1 MARPDQPIS
10 LAAERALRYL
20 RECGRPA
27 SSLEIARSVLAL
39 GAADDEPSV
48 TSLLEAA
55 FAGDPRLAYAAG
67 AWRIADSAQARVPRS
82 TTPRPAAEEPPQDAD
97 SPIGT
102 DDPDRVLLFVE
113 GVPRTPSAPFLLQT
127 VSALRLQGDEVVAA
141 CGGDATQGAA
151 SNRLRRAV
159 LKTLEGA
166 VPVIHDPPGAIAALE
181 RWLGEPLPN
190 AISLRRL
197 GQERL
202 GLAGRHD
209 LPTLVARLGLLWR
222 STDDPL
228 ELADTLDACLLHLR
242 QPGETLH
249 NLQRGRRDAASI
261 DWSRFAFGRELLD
274 ELPHVPGTYRFYDR
288 SGGLLYVGKAR
299 NLSRRVGSYF
309 RAGAGKRGSRERKL
323 LEELYRIEYEP
334 SGSDLEAMLREAE
347 EIKTRNPRGNVQREV
362 HVRRGRAARLM
373 SILILEPAEPP
384 HVLRAYMIRDGRLV
398 GRARLGPRGGGLGH
412 VQRVLEDRFFSL
424 PTGPTPT
431 PGADL
436 DVEIVAR
443 WLAAHRDRVVAFDPT
458 DLRTA
463 DEVIERLR
471 WFLTQGSPFD
481 PDGAPVHV
489 RG

>member
-10 LAAERALRYL
+10 LAAERALRWL
-20 RECGRPA
+20 RERGHAA
-27 SSLEIARSVLAL
+27 SSLEMARSVLAL
-39 GAADDEPSV
+39 GAPDEPSA
-48 TSLLEAA
+48 TSVLEAA
-55 FAGDPRLAYAAG
+55 FSGDPRLAYEG
-67 AWRIADSAQARVPRS
+67 GKWRIAEPTPEARSPRS
-82 TTPRPAAEEPPQDAD
+82 SAREPAPGPEPEPLPRV
-97 SPIGT
+97 

-113 GVPRTPSAPFLLQT
+113 GVPRTSSAPFLLQT

-181 RWLGEPLPN
+181 RWLGEPLSN

-228 ELADTLDACLLHLR
+228 ELADTLDACLVRLR
-242 QPGETLH
+242 QPGEALRG
-249 NLQRGRRDAASI
+249 LQRDRSGAAAI

-288 SGGLLYVGKAR
+288 NGGLLYVGKAR

-309 RAGAGKRGSRERKL
+309 RVTPGKRAAREQKL
-323 LEELYRIEYEP
+323 LDELYRIEYEP
-334 SGSDLEAMLREAE
+334 TGSDLEAMLREAE
-347 EIKTRNPRGNVQREV
+347 EIKTKNPSGNVQREV
-362 HVRRGRAARLM
+362 HVRRGRTARLM

>member
-1 MARPDQPIS
+1 VARPDQPIS
-10 LAAERALRYL
+10 LAAERALRFL
-20 RECGRPA
+20 RECGRGA
-27 SSLEIARSVLAL
+27 SSLEMARSVLAL
-39 GAADDEPSV
+39 GAADEPSARAV
-48 TSLLEAA
+48 LEAA
-55 FAGDPRLAYAAG
+55 FAGDPRLCYDDG
-67 AWRIADSAQARVPRS
+67 AWRIAESAALATRPSSPAGSSASAPATDVPA
-82 TTPRPAAEEPPQDAD
+82 T
-97 SPIGT
+97 
-102 DDPDRVLLFVE
+102 DPDRVLLFVE
-113 GVPRTPSAPFLLQT
+113 GVPRTSSAPFLLQT
-127 VSALRLQGDEVVAA
+127 VSALRLQGDDVVAA

-190 AISLRRL
+190 AVSLRRL
-197 GQERL
+197 AQERL

-228 ELADTLDACLLHLR
+228 ELADTVDACLRRLR
-242 QPGETLH
+242 QPGEALRG
-249 NLQRGRRDAASI
+249 LQHDRRGAGAI

-274 ELPHVPGTYRFYDR
+274 ELPHAPGTYRFYDR
-288 SGGLLYVGKAR
+288 RGDLLYVGKAR

-309 RAGAGKRGSRERKL
+309 RASAGKRPARERKL
-323 LEELYRIEYEP
+323 LGELYRIEYEA

-347 EIKTRNPRGNVQREV
+347 QIQTDHPRGNIQREV
-362 HVRRGRAARLM
+362 HPRRGRAARLM

-384 HVLRAYMIRDGRLV
+384 HVLRAYLIRDGRLV

-424 PTGPTPT
+424 PTGPTPAA
-431 PGADL
+431 GADL

-471 WFLTQGSPFD
+471 WFLMQGSPFD

-489 RG
+489 R